1 MAARSGMAD
10 IITEWRAIVGNVGT
24 ATLSDDRAQ
33 QILDNARY
41 DFWQESL
48 HVQPLTIAS
57 GSVVYKIYL
66 SPHGNL
72 EGTASGTVA
81 YRLYDSN
88 GTALTP
94 DSLDMQRGIFRFN
107 ADQVGSARYL
117 DGRSF
122 DLNGAAA
129 DGWRELS
136 GLYSSYY
143 DFTQEGRRF
152 SRSQWFDHCQQMARA
167 FDGQKTARQID
178 IARGDFA

>member
-10 IITEWRAIVGNVGT
+10 IITEWRALVGNAGT
-24 ATLSDDRAQ
+24 ATISDDRAQ

-41 DFWQESL
+41 DFWQEPL
-48 HVQPLTIAS
+48 QVQPVTIGS

-66 SPHGNL
+66 SPYPNL

-81 YRLYDSN
+81 YRLYDSI
-88 GTALTP
+88 GTVWTP
-94 DSLDMQRGIFRFN
+94 DSLDMRRGIFRFN

-129 DGWRELS
+129 DGWRELA

-143 DFTQEGRRF
+143 DFQQEGRRF
-152 SRSQWFDHCQQMARA
+152 SRSQWFDHCQQMARSY
-167 FDGQKTARQID
+167 DGQKTARQVD

>member
-1 MAARSGMAD
+1 MAARSGMTD
-10 IITEWRAIVGNVGT
+10 IITEWRALVGNVGT
-24 ATLSDDRAQ
+24 ATVSDDRAQ
-33 QILDNARY
+33 QILDNGRY

-48 HVQPLTIAS
+48 AVQPLTIGG
-57 GSVVYKIYL
+57 GSVVYKVYQ

-81 YRLYDSN
+81 YRLYDSI
-88 GTALTP
+88 GTAWTP
-94 DSLDMQRGIFRFN
+94 DSLDMRRGVFRFN

-136 GLYSSYY
+136 GLYASYY
-143 DFTQEGRRF
+143 DFQQEGRRF
-152 SRSQWFDHCQQMARA
+152 TRSQWFDHCLQMVRF
-167 FDGQKTARQID
+167 FDSLKTARQID